1 VIGSDAIGSVASDML
16 TVGIGVGVSFLAS
29 LLLFGTLFI
38 EK

>member
-1 VIGSDAIGSVASDML
+1 ML
-16 TVGIGVGVSFLAS
+16 TVGIGVGVSLLAS

>member
-1 VIGSDAIGSVASDML
+1 MTTPGIESVVANMI
-16 TVGIGVGVSFLAS
+16 TIGIGVGVSLLAS